1 MKTFQLSI
9 YTEIDADAISRQL
22 SHDEALDFI
31 FAMDLAKA
39 DVGFTTELII
49 RLIGSMMGDTP
60 DDERDAHEKI
70 LTYFKNL

>member
-9 YTEIDADAISRQL
+9 YTEIDADSISRQL
-22 SHDEALDFI
+22 SHDEALDFVCAI
-31 FAMDLAKA
+31 DLAQA

-49 RLIGSMMGDTP
+49 RLIESMKNDLS
-60 DDERDAHEKI
+60 DDKWATYEKI